1 VADRLYDRIETRVET
16 LRTFPEAGVSRPN
29 IAPDARL
36 LIEPPYLIF
45 YRLRSDTIQ
54 IVRVLHGARN
64 IDARLFGEGLE

>member
-1 VADRLYDRIETRVET
+1 
-16 LRTFPEAGVSRPN
+16 
-29 IAPDARL
+29 L

-45 YRLRSDTIQ
+45 YRIRPDAIQ